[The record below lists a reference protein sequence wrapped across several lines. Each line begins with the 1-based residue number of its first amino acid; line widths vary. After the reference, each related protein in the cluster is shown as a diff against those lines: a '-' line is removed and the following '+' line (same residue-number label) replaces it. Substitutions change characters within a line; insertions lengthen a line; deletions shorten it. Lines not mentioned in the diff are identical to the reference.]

1 MDDSS
6 LQIRFLIGSRIRT
19 IREERGMTQAELS
32 EKAGISLPHVS
43 DIELGKVDLRI
54 TTFRRLIEVLQV
66 SADSILLPDLP
77 QTKLHFQEEFAEL
90 LTDSS
95 PGELEALLRILR
107 EIKKVWRTDKNE
119 IN

>member
-6 LQIRFLIGSRIRT
+6 LKDQVLIGSRIRT

-43 DIELGKVDLRI
+43 DIELGKVEMRI
-54 TTFRRLIEVLQV
+54 STFRRVIEVLQV

-77 QTKLHFQEEFAEL
+77 QTKIHFQDEFAEL
-90 LTDSS
+90 LKDSN
-95 PGELEALLRILR
+95 PRELEALLKILI
-107 EIKKVWRTDKNE
+107 EIKSVWRTDKNE